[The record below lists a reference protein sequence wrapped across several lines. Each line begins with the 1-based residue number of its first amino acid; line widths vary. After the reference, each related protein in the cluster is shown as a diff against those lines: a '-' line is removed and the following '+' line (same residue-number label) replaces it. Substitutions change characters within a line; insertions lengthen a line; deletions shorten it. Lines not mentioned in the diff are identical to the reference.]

1 MTRRLLT
8 LLSLLIWSSPLVAQ
22 PNSQDKSAQQQRDAI
37 VAAVRAYVDATNR
50 GDVDAVV
57 STLSRHPNAS
67 SVSVGIITRGWEALR
82 AQSDSLAGSE
92 GSMRVSLGS
101 IDVTPLGA
109 AHALVVTGITITV
122 QTPQGPV
129 QLRGA
134 WSAVLERVAGN
145 WKVLHDHT
153 SLPIE

>member
-1 MTRRLLT
+1 
-8 LLSLLIWSSPLVAQ
+8 
-22 PNSQDKSAQQQRDAI
+22 
-37 VAAVRAYVDATNR
+37 
-50 GDVDAVV
+50 
-57 STLSRHPNAS
+57 
-67 SVSVGIITRGWEALR
+67 
-82 AQSDSLAGSE
+82 
-92 GSMRVSLGS
+92 MRVSLGS